1 LGFEFNDS
9 AEALVVDVYPIMCEV
24 YHEAIIDRQNAV
36 ILPGKTAGCIALLS
50 GIGPSPESKNE
61 NRSLLPEKRPIPESK
76 NENSTLLPE
85 RIFCRIIYEKSNL
98 LTFNKIGKL
107 SHTIRGVA

>member
-1 LGFEFNDS
+1 
-9 AEALVVDVYPIMCEV
+9 MCEV

-36 ILPGKTAGCIALLS
+36 ISPGKTAGCIALLS

-76 NENSTLLPE
+76 NENRSLLPE
-85 RIFCRIIYEKSNL
+85 KGLISESKNENRSLLPKEFSAGLFTRKAIYWCS
-98 LTFNKIGKL
+98 
-107 SHTIRGVA
+107 IR